1 LGYALSGFPSFL
13 LFLSLSRCA
22 SRPVGLSP
30 LRFALVEF
38 CVQKK
43 NRNYFLLSDIDTR
56 SLPMSAP
63 ASSTSAPASS
73 ASSASGGSAAVLP
86 SPTILLQATKLAM
99 EQDRAILLDYY
110 EQTANGTAF
119 LGEDPETK
127 ERILVK
133 SKEEF
138 TSLIKKLYK
147 VGDDFIILTENSIYI
162 VSGKIQKRKVNLAAL
177 QEAYDAL

>member
-1 LGYALSGFPSFL
+1 
-13 LFLSLSRCA
+13 
-22 SRPVGLSP
+22 
-30 LRFALVEF
+30 
-38 CVQKK
+38 
-43 NRNYFLLSDIDTR
+43 
-56 SLPMSAP
+56 MSAP
-63 ASSTSAPASS
+63 ASSSS
-73 ASSASGGSAAVLP
+73 ASSSSASASSATSPANLP
-86 SPTILLQATKLAM
+86 TATILLQAAKLAI

-119 LGEDPETK
+119 LGEDPDTK

-133 SKEEF
+133 SKDEF

-147 VGDDFIILTENSIYI
+147 VGDDFIILTENSIYL

>member
-1 LGYALSGFPSFL
+1 
-13 LFLSLSRCA
+13 
-22 SRPVGLSP
+22 
-30 LRFALVEF
+30 
-38 CVQKK
+38 
-43 NRNYFLLSDIDTR
+43 
-56 SLPMSAP
+56 MSAP
-63 ASSTSAPASS
+63 ASSSATASS
-73 ASSASGGSAAVLP
+73 ATASSATASPSLSPLP
-86 SPTILLQATKLAM
+86 SATLLLQAAKLAM

-119 LGEDPETK
+119 LGEDAETK

-147 VGDDFIILTENSIYI
+147 VGDDFIILTENSLYI
-162 VSGKIQKRKVNLAAL
+162 VSGKIQKRRVNLAAL

>member
-1 LGYALSGFPSFL
+1 
-13 LFLSLSRCA
+13 
-22 SRPVGLSP
+22 
-30 LRFALVEF
+30 
-38 CVQKK
+38 
-43 NRNYFLLSDIDTR
+43 
-56 SLPMSAP
+56 MSAP
-63 ASSTSAPASS
+63 ASTSTSATSGSATSGSAIS
-73 ASSASGGSAAVLP
+73 ASSATLIPSA
-86 SPTILLQATKLAM
+86 TLLVQAAKLAI

-110 EQTANGTAF
+110 EETAKGTAF
-119 LGEDPETK
+119 LGEDPDTK

-162 VSGKIQKRKVNLAAL
+162 VSGKIQKRKVNLASL